1 MSPGKVE
8 TRVCGYTQIYIC
20 IYIYRYRYRYIYLKI
35 LHIGYKRSSQVSL
48 FPGKE
53 EYLKSAKVLMENG
66 IFQTQ
71 IEILILDF
79 ILSVRKG
86 KFEHHAI

>member
-20 IYIYRYRYRYIYLKI
+20 IYIYRYRYRYI
-35 LHIGYKRSSQVSL
+35 SL

-53 EYLKSAKVLMENG
+53 EYLKSAKVPMENG

-71 IEILILDF
+71 F
-79 ILSVRKG
+79 
-86 KFEHHAI
+86 